1 MEKFDINTYNGNVRI
16 DSVSR
21 DVLKQLFAGDTDSYN
36 DAYYPQYMAFVGKV
50 GVLVDQWLNR
60 SSNTRVVV
68 VEFST
73 GGQFIF
79 AEYDVSPTELPITP
93 EEFIPEFGSANT
105 STFTALSESEKEFAD
120 LVYLTLVGAYVT
132 ANKSTSYIPQN
143 ILWETAIDSAQHREK
158 YYSMLWEPVNG

>member
-16 DSVSR
+16 DNVSR
-21 DVLKQLFAGDTDSYN
+21 DVLKQLYDGDPDSYN
-36 DAYYPQYMAFVGKV
+36 DAYYPQYVTLVGKV
-50 GVLVDQWLNR
+50 GVLFDQWLNC

-68 VEFST
+68 VEFSN
-73 GGQFIF
+73 GEHIILP
-79 AEYDVSPTELPITP
+79 EYDVSPTEQPVTP
-93 EEFIPEFGSANT
+93 EEYIPEFSSANT